1 MEDSGNYEQ
10 YLINILKNGDHRT
23 RSMAA
28 DLNIKPVIVDFDFV
42 DPSKLPD
49 ITTTL
54 THYGDVYYI
63 PIYDE
68 NKIITNKTLVVNAFY
83 YLISNKSTK
92 NNRDYLNNFNN
103 VYGAMASDK
112 PNLYYLLDNNLNL
125 INNVINDTPIKV
137 RGVIYNNED
146 LDLPSS
152 YVNGYYDPS
161 LYNPNDPST
170 RPIIVD
176 NDDPIK
182 IKDVEYDEK
191 EHQYNDPDKLDNFDY
206 SESDGSYVTRLL
218 KIQKNKL
225 NVQFTNCEVT
235 RPANENDKFIYP
247 VYDKFNDGKLNTY
260 ISKVTPFKTQMAKFR
275 LAAKR
280 TDIGQGFEYCYYIMG
295 NVNASKTAD
304 KKQILPPSEISVFEF
319 EIYKFTNEPP
329 NLDDIF
335 KKFIQRIDDLGY
347 DLRNRS
353 GPQILPKLW
362 AANALNV
369 HFTNYN
375 CIDLPSENDEFIYP
389 VLDLLT
395 YGIEDYKK
403 GWGKFADNLYYPYN
417 YDVERVA
424 CKIVNMKNLYSPQ
437 NGFTTY
443 KVEGIGKD
451 NLLFGDEV
459 ARDPISAPI
468 TDLKFNESKRDLRT
482 AQNAKFDGSTKRT
495 VYIELLAVGAFSL
508 VVGGVTIYISRDV
521 LTTALM
527 MAGVIVIG
535 GISIVILNW
544 NDISKKIK
552 PIRETAGLVK
562 YVL

>member
-1 MEDSGNYEQ
+1 MSLRRYED
-10 YLINILKNGDHRT
+10 
-23 RSMAA
+23 
-28 DLNIKPVIVDFDFV
+28 VIW
-42 DPSKLPD
+42 L
-49 ITTTL
+49 
-54 THYGDVYYI
+54 
-63 PIYDE
+63 PIYDRR
-68 NKIITNKTLVVNAFY
+68 NHKFVDSGYFLSVYYDYYNNLGIDFNDVMGVYYTDIYGQYQIINLDGNITYETVEGKKFKTSDYQN
-83 YLISNKSTK
+83 TK
-92 NNRDYLNNFNN
+92 NKHELVLDMSTGLSIDPYHVDKSEYMESLTIDDFNF
-103 VYGAMASDK
+103 
-112 PNLYYLLDNNLNL
+112 
-125 INNVINDTPIKV
+125 
-137 RGVIYNNED
+137 
-146 LDLPSS
+146 PS
-152 YVNGYYDPS
+152 V
-161 LYNPNDPST
+161 
-170 RPIIVD
+170 
-176 NDDPIK
+176 
-182 IKDVEYDEK
+182 
-191 EHQYNDPDKLDNFDY
+191 
-206 SESDGSYVTRLL
+206 DGSYVSRLM
-218 KIQKNKL
+218 KIQKEKL
-225 NVQFTNCEVT
+225 NVQFTNCDVT

-247 VYDKFNDGKLNTY
+247 VYDKFNNNKLNTY
-260 ISKVTPFKTQMAKFR
+260 IEKVTEWKTQRARFR

-280 TDIGQGFEYCYYIMG
+280 ADIGKGFEYCYFIIG
-295 NVNASKTAD
+295 NNDSSKIA
-304 KKQILPPSEISVFEF
+304 KGGYQVLPPSEISVFEF

-329 NLDDIF
+329 DLDDLF

-347 DLRNRS
+347 DLRDRL

-375 CIDLPSENDEFIYP
+375 VTDLPNENDDFIYP

-424 CKIVNMKNLYSPQ
+424 CKIVNTRNLYSPE

-443 KVEGIGKD
+443 KVKGVGKD

-459 ARDPISAPI
+459 AQDPISAPI
-468 TDLKFNESKRDLRT
+468 TKLRFNESKRDLRT

-508 VVGGVTIYISRDV
+508 IVGGVTIYISRDV

>member
-1 MEDSGNYEQ
+1 MALRKGVGTIWLPIYEFDDHKYTDSGYFLSIDYNY
-10 YLINILKNGDHRT
+10 YNNLG
-23 RSMAA
+23 
-28 DLNIKPVIVDFDFV
+28 VD
-42 DPSKLPD
+42 
-49 ITTTL
+49 
-54 THYGDVYYI
+54 
-63 PIYDE
+63 
-68 NKIITNKTLVVNAFY
+68 
-83 YLISNKSTK
+83 
-92 NNRDYLNNFNN
+92 FNN
-103 VYGAMASDK
+103 VMGAF
-112 PNLYYLLDNNLNL
+112 LYKGKYQLLDLSGNIRNPEIKGDKFKTSDFPL
-125 INNVINDTPIKV
+125 DTP
-137 RGVIYNNED
+137 NNEF
-146 LDLPSS
+146 L
-152 YVNGYYDPS
+152 G
-161 LYNPNDPST
+161 NPNNEFLG
-170 RPIIVD
+170 D

-235 RPANENDKFIYP
+235 RQATENDKFIYP

-347 DLRNRS
+347 DLRNRL

-389 VLDLLT
+389 VLDILN
-395 YGIEDYKK
+395 YGVENYKK

-424 CKIVNMKNLYSPQ
+424 CKIVNMKNLYSSQ
-437 NGFTTY
+437 NEFTTY
-443 KVEGIGKD
+443 KVEGVGKD
-451 NLLFGDEV
+451 NILIGDEV

-468 TDLKFNESKRDLRT
+468 TELKFNESKRDLKT
-482 AQNAKFDGSTKRT
+482 AQAEKFDGSTKRT

-508 VVGGVTIYISRDV
+508 VVGGVTIYISRDI
-521 LTTALM
+521 LTSALM
-527 MAGVIVIG
+527 MAGVIIIG
-535 GISIVILNW
+535 GITIVILNW
-544 NDISKKIK
+544 DDINNKLR
-552 PIRETAGLVK
+552 PIRQTAGLIQYTVT
-562 YVL
+562 